1 MIFMAILIN
10 GITSSVGQA
19 LLKII
24 SDENEEVVGTGRD
37 LSKLQGL
44 QKNFKKLRIIE
55 IPNLLDIE
63 NARKILEDLKNEHSI
78 TGYVHCTG
86 KLNRYS
92 DLSDIT
98 IEKWEDTIR
107 VNLTSVFV
115 WNKLMIEYFFGKK
128 ISGSIVNLTSQAF
141 HTGGYSLIPD
151 YAASKGG
158 IVSLTKSLAR
168 WSSQYGIRIN
178 CVSPGFINNSMMQD
192 GLSQEKQNLFISK
205 IPLGRFAEPF
215 EVAEVCNFLLKEKS
229 SYITGEVIDVSGG
242 QILG

>member
-1 MIFMAILIN
+1 MAILIN

-19 LLKII
+19 LLKLIC
-24 SDENEEVVGTGRD
+24 DDNEEVIGTGRD
-37 LSKLQGL
+37 LSKLQEL
-44 QKNFKKLRIIE
+44 QKNYSNLRIIVT
-55 IPNLLDIE
+55 PNLIDIE
-63 NARKILEDLKNEHSI
+63 NTRDILEGIKEDSVV
-78 TGYVHCTG
+78 TGYIHCTG
-86 KLNRYS
+86 KMNRYT
-92 DLSDIT
+92 DLSEIS
-98 IEKWEDTIR
+98 IEDWEETIR

-115 WNKLMIEYFFGKK
+115 WNKLIINYFIEKK
-128 ISGSIVNLTSQAF
+128 ITGSIVNLTSQAF
-141 HTGGYSLIPD
+141 HTGGFSLIPD

-192 GLSQEKQNLFISK
+192 GLSQEKKKAYINK
-205 IPLGRFAEPF
+205 IPLGRFAEPV
-215 EVAEVCNFLLKEKS
+215 EVAEVCHFLLGGKS